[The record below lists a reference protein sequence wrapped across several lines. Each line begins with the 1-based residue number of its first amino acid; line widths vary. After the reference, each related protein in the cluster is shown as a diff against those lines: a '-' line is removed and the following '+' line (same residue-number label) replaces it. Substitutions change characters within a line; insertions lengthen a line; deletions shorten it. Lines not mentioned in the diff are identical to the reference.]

1 MGKAI
6 SANMGIISAE
16 TGNIFKAFAI
26 TLQIKQISSILYFT
40 KPYNF
45 IIYEN
50 KNCIN
55 RNGVV
60 TINLDIGT
68 AATYQGRSTPDDE
81 QRGSPRGTEPGPV

>member
-50 KNCIN
+50 KNCFNCI
-55 RNGVV
+55 RTVPFCF
-60 TINLDIGT
+60 DIGAT
-68 AATYQGRSTPDDE
+68 ATYQRRSSQNDE
-81 QRGSPRGTEPGPV
+81 QC